1 MTFRIHYPN
10 DLMGSDYIR
19 RYDDYFESLP
29 KPPATVQFPSNFS
42 IVHPERAVYYAHGH
56 RSPTSVPSLTSPS
69 PTFSDFV
76 YASSPTDSELS
87 SSSEEID
94 SSNSI
99 YESPPSLPA
108 TPPPSPTSPSTQ
120 PSVLAPSNL
129 ALVPTFSEDNGFVA
143 LETVLGDPTL
153 RFFTRITLETGL
165 LTHTPLATDV
175 VQGLDMGQ
183 TYFVLAPIMRDL
195 IAKSLNGVADFIH
208 CAANDHNPFFD
219 GGRPDIPPLIYRCT
233 LDQLCLSIPGISIHS
248 TYQLN
253 PPGRI
258 TRFSTE
264 EDVHEY
270 VKLAK
275 AVYHYY
281 INWIANA
288 IRISTGFG
296 YHCSFNWGAPLGMSK
311 TEFIHRVTRYF
322 SYGGYTSLEQFMGHQ
337 LHRNA
342 MDFACSRLLSNDPNL
357 RIISFTRGERTFLVR
372 WPIPYYTHEMGD
384 VFVGIY
390 LRERSYTLAGL
401 DAFVINH
408 EP

>member
-1 MTFRIHYPN
+1 
-10 DLMGSDYIR
+10 
-19 RYDDYFESLP
+19 
-29 KPPATVQFPSNFS
+29 
-42 IVHPERAVYYAHGH
+42 
-56 RSPTSVPSLTSPS
+56 
-69 PTFSDFV
+69 
-76 YASSPTDSELS
+76 
-87 SSSEEID
+87 
-94 SSNSI
+94 
-99 YESPPSLPA
+99 
-108 TPPPSPTSPSTQ
+108 
-120 PSVLAPSNL
+120 
-129 ALVPTFSEDNGFVA
+129 VPTFSEDNGFVA

-219 GGRPDIPPLIYRCT
+219 GGRPDIPPLIDRCT
-233 LDQLCLSIPGISIHS
+233 LDQLCLSIPGISIYS

-288 IRISTGFG
+288 IRISTEFG

-342 MDFACSRLLSNDPNL
+342 MDFACARPFRTIQIFELSLSPEASAHSWSGGLSRT
-357 RIISFTRGERTFLVR
+357 TRTKWEMFSLEFIFVSVA
-372 WPIPYYTHEMGD
+372 IP
-384 VFVGIY
+384 
-390 LRERSYTLAGL
+390 SL
-401 DAFVINH
+401 DWMRL
-408 EP
+408 